1 VLEPNPLLA
10 LLGRRGRG
18 AVVEA
23 LRRNPRREWS
33 VRELARFADVAPMV
47 ASRAVRELAALGA
60 VEALRP
66 GRDVRARFL
75 PGSPAGA
82 WLAGLVV
89 PDLRQ
94 AVADGFARRYP
105 WPAGVTR
112 LVLWRHPDDD
122 PASPESPT
130 RIAVLTNRDPAEAL
144 EAAGSA
150 LDGLRVAGLPIP
162 DLSAWVA
169 GELSQE
175 DPVARAILG
184 GLPLTSRSR

>member
-1 VLEPNPLLA
+1 VLEENPLLA

-23 LRRNPRREWS
+23 LRRNPRRAWT
-33 VRELARFADVAPMV
+33 VRELARFADVAPTV

-60 VEALRP
+60 VEAVRP
-66 GRDVRARFL
+66 GRDLAARFL
-75 PGSPAGA
+75 PGTPAGA
-82 WLAGLVV
+82 WLDCLVV

-94 AVADGFARRYP
+94 AVAATVARAYL

-122 PASPESPT
+122 PNAPEAPV
-130 RIAVLTNRDPAEAL
+130 RVAALTNRDPGDAL
-144 EAAGSA
+144 EAAGPA
-150 LDGLRVAGLPIP
+150 LDAVRAAGLPMP
-162 DLSAWVA
+162 EVSAWVA
-169 GELSQE
+169 GDLAAD
-175 DPVARAILG
+175 DPVARAILA